1 MAHEFGLQT
10 ASGHLTVSEAS
21 KEPYPADVE
30 ARFRADAAEVIARY
44 PHPRSA
50 LLPLLH
56 LVQSVDGY
64 VTGRGI
70 DLCAE
75 LLDLTTAEVSG
86 VATFYTQFK
95 RHPNGEYTVG
105 VCTNTL
111 CAVMGGDEIWDA
123 VSAHLGVGHD
133 ETTDDGKITLERVEC
148 NAACDYAPVV
158 MTNWEFFDN
167 QTPASTVDLVD
178 DLRAGRP
185 VAPTRGPSRVCTF
198 KEVSRV
204 LAGFHDGLADE
215 GVGAGPASLVGLRL
229 AHEQGWTA
237 PEGASSTAPAP
248 ATTASGTAATSTTTT
263 TTTTTGT
270 GPAATATGTGTDSA
284 ATGTPGRTE
293 VTPSS
298 DEASAMKAEPAAT
311 RDAGD
316 DAPGEDEAPART
328 TGSSTTEKGS

>member
-1 MAHEFGLQT
+1 MAHDFGLQT

-44 PHPRSA
+44 PEARSA

-86 VATFYTQFK
+86 VATFYTQYK

-123 VSAHLGVGHD
+123 VSEHLGVGHD
-133 ETTDDGKITLERVEC
+133 ETTDDGRITLERVEC

-158 MTNWEFFDN
+158 MANWEFFDN
-167 QTPASTVDLVD
+167 QTPASTIELVD
-178 DLRAGRP
+178 GLRSGAP
-185 VAPTRGPSRVCTF
+185 VRPTRGPSRVCTF

-204 LAGFHDGLADE
+204 LAGFSDGLADE
-215 GVGAGPASLVGLRL
+215 GVGAGPASLVGLRI
-229 AHEQGWTA
+229 AREQGWTA
-237 PEGASSTAPAP
+237 PEGESSRGEGTGDGDGSTAASPEGA
-248 ATTASGTAATSTTTT
+248 ARRTTMGL
-263 TTTTTGT
+263 
-270 GPAATATGTGTDSA
+270 
-284 ATGTPGRTE
+284 TE
-293 VTPSS
+293 VTPAS
-298 DEASAMKAEPAAT
+298 DDARATKSEPAAS
-311 RDAGD
+311 RDAGND
-316 DAPGEDEAPART
+316 VPTEEEASTRT
-328 TGSSTTEKGS
+328 TGSTENGKEASS